1 MPANLPP
8 QYFEVERRLKT
19 ARTVQGKIA
28 ICEELLAIIPK
39 HKGTEKLQAQFKSK
53 IAKLRQESER
63 KPAGAKH
70 GPIGRVEKSGAGQV
84 AVIGPPNG
92 GKSSIIRALTGH
104 EVEVADYPFTT
115 RTAAPF
121 MMPFA
126 NIQIQLVDT
135 PPIAPDFME
144 TWLPEIVKTADA
156 VLVAVDLG
164 DPEAAS
170 FLEGVLAALKEKK
183 IELVLQSRTIPPEK
197 CPFLKHALLVG
208 TKLDA
213 EGAASVLE
221 ELKILFAGRFRMTA
235 ISTASG
241 EGVEALRKAVFD
253 LLKIVRVY
261 SKAPG
266 KKADLTSP
274 FALKSGSTVMDMA
287 RAVHKDFALNL
298 AFARIW
304 SRGGRIEGLRV
315 QRDHVLADEDVVE
328 LHL

>member
-8 QYFEVERRLKT
+8 QYFEV
-19 ARTVQGKIA
+19 
-28 ICEELLAIIPK
+28 
-39 HKGTEKLQAQFKSK
+39 
-53 IAKLRQESER
+53 
-63 KPAGAKH
+63 
-70 GPIGRVEKSGAGQV
+70 
-84 AVIGPPNG
+84 
-92 GKSSIIRALTGH
+92 
-104 EVEVADYPFTT
+104 ADYPYTT

-144 TWLPEIVKTADA
+144 TWLPE
-156 VLVAVDLG
+156 
-164 DPEAAS
+164 
-170 FLEGVLAALKEKK
+170 
-183 IELVLQSRTIPPEK
+183 
-197 CPFLKHALLVG
+197 
-208 TKLDA
+208 
-213 EGAASVLE
+213 
-221 ELKILFAGRFRMTA
+221 
-235 ISTASG
+235 
-241 EGVEALRKAVFD
+241 
-253 LLKIVRVY
+253 IVRVY

-304 SRGGRIEGLRV
+304 SRGGQIEGLRV

>member
-8 QYFEVERRLKT
+8 QYFEVERKLKT
-19 ARTVQGKIA
+19 ARTSREKIA
-28 ICEELLAIIPK
+28 IYEELLAIIPK

-53 IAKLRQESER
+53 IAKLRQEAER
-63 KPAGAKH
+63 KPAAAKH
-70 GPIGRVEKSGAGQV
+70 GSTVRVEKSGAGQV
-84 AVIGPPNG
+84 AVIGAPNA

-104 EVEVADYPFTT
+104 EVEVAEYPYTT

-126 NIQIQLVDT
+126 DIQIQLIDT
-135 PPIAPDFME
+135 PPIAPDFIE
-144 TWLPEIVKTADA
+144 VWLPELIKTADA
-156 VLVAVDLG
+156 VMVAADLS
-164 DPEAAS
+164 DLDAS
-170 FLEGVLAALKEKK
+170 SSIEGVLAVLKEKR
-183 IELVLQSRTIPPEK
+183 IELVPQAQPIPPEK
-197 CPFLKHALLVG
+197 FPFLKHALLAG
-208 TKLDA
+208 THLDA
-213 EGAASVLE
+213 EGAAAVLDE
-221 ELKILFAGRFRMTA
+221 IKVLFEGRFGTAA
-235 ISTASG
+235 ISTAAG
-241 EGVEALRKAVFD
+241 QGVEALRKAVFN

-274 FALKSGSTVMDMA
+274 FTLKIGSTVMDLA

-304 SRGGRIEGLRV
+304 SRGGSLEGLRV
-315 QRDHVLADEDVVE
+315 QREHVLADEDVVE